1 LFEAAHEPTGD
12 PDIPGSLLRGFIMLG
27 LSALGAVHTAIAL
40 VAVISGFAMT
50 LRFGRI
56 SADLSLGKT
65 YIACTT
71 LACLTSLGIFMH
83 GGFNVAHSLA
93 LVTLVVLGVSV
104 AAGRSRDTSRGA
116 VYVETLGFTST
127 LFFHMIP
134 ALNETF
140 TRIPVGEPFFTG
152 PDDPRLQRL
161 VGFVFLA
168 YVLGIALQVRRIWKT
183 PAPMRRTWPA

>member
-1 LFEAAHEPTGD
+1 
-12 PDIPGSLLRGFIMLG
+12 MLG
-27 LSALGAVHTAIAL
+27 LSSLGAVHTAIAL

-56 SADLSLGKT
+56 GADLALGKT
-65 YIACTT
+65 YIACTA

-104 AAGRSRDTSRGA
+104 AAGRQREDSRTA
-116 VYVETLGFTST
+116 TYAETLGFSST

-140 TRIPVGEPFFTG
+140 TRIPVGAPLFTG
-152 PDDPRLQRL
+152 PDDPSLQRL
-161 VGFVFLA
+161 FGFVFVA
-168 YVLGIALQVRRIWKT
+168 YLLGIALQARHIWKT
-183 PAPMRRTWPA
+183 PARMLRTTWPA

>member
-1 LFEAAHEPTGD
+1 MF
-12 PDIPGSLLRGFIMLG
+12 G

-56 SADLSLGKT
+56 GTDLALGKT
-65 YIACTT
+65 YVGCTAA
-71 LACLTSLGIFMH
+71 ACLSSLGIFMH

-93 LVTLVVLGVSV
+93 LMTLVVLGVAM
-104 AAGRSRDTSRGA
+104 AAGRQRDNSRVAT
-116 VYVETLGFTST
+116 YVETLGFSTT

-140 TRIPVGEPFFTG
+140 TRIPTGAPLFTG
-152 PDDPRLQRL
+152 PDDPALQRL
-161 VGFVFLA
+161 FGFIFLA
-168 YVLGIALQVRRIWKT
+168 YLLGIALQIRHIWKT
-183 PAPMRRTWPA
+183 PAAMRRTWLA

>member
-1 LFEAAHEPTGD
+1 
-12 PDIPGSLLRGFIMLG
+12 MLG

-40 VAVISGFAMT
+40 VAVLSGFAMT

-56 SADLSLGKT
+56 GADLSLGKT
-65 YIACTT
+65 YIACTA

-93 LVTLVVLGVSV
+93 LVTLVTLGVAA
-104 AAGRSRDTSRGA
+104 AAGRSRETGRA
-116 VYVETLGFTST
+116 AKYVETLGYSST

-140 TRIPVGEPFFTG
+140 TRIPLGAPLFTG
-152 PDDPRLQRL
+152 PDDPSLQRL
-161 VGFVFLA
+161 FGFVFLA
-168 YVLGIALQVRRIWKT
+168 YLLGIALQVRHIWKT

>member
-1 LFEAAHEPTGD
+1 
-12 PDIPGSLLRGFIMLG
+12 MLG
-27 LSALGAVHTAIAL
+27 LSSLGALHTAIAL

-56 SADLSLGKT
+56 GTDLALSST
-65 YIACTT
+65 YIGCTA

-93 LVTLVVLGVSV
+93 LMTLVVLGVAI
-104 AAGRSRDTSRGA
+104 AAGRHREASRA
-116 VYVETLGFTST
+116 AIYVETLGFSTT

-140 TRIPVGEPFFTG
+140 TRIPVGAPLFTG
-152 PDDPRLQRL
+152 PDDPALQRL
-161 VGFVFLA
+161 FGFVFLA
-168 YVLGIALQVRRIWKT
+168 YLLGIALQVRQIWKT
-183 PAPMRRTWPA
+183 PAPMRRTWLA

>member
-1 LFEAAHEPTGD
+1 
-12 PDIPGSLLRGFIMLG
+12 MLG

-56 SADLSLGKT
+56 GADLALGKT
-65 YIACTT
+65 YIAGTA
-71 LACLTSLGIFMH
+71 LACLTSLGVFMH

-93 LVTLVVLGVSV
+93 LMTLVVLGVAA
-104 AAGRSRDTSRGA
+104 AAGRHRATSRA
-116 VYVETLGFTST
+116 ATYVETLGYSTT

-140 TRIPVGEPFFTG
+140 TRIPVGAPLFTG
-152 PDDPRLQRL
+152 PDDPALQRL
-161 VGFVFLA
+161 FGFVFLA
-168 YVLGIALQVRRIWKT
+168 YLLGVAAQVRHIWKT
-183 PAPMRRTWPA
+183 PTSMRRTWLA

>member
-1 LFEAAHEPTGD
+1 
-12 PDIPGSLLRGFIMLG
+12 MLG
-27 LSALGAVHTAIAL
+27 LSSLGAVHTAIAL

-56 SADLSLGKT
+56 GTDLALSTT
-65 YIACTT
+65 YIGCTA

-93 LVTLVVLGVSV
+93 LMTLVVLGVAI
-104 AAGRSRDTSRGA
+104 AAGRHREVSRAAT
-116 VYVETLGFTST
+116 YVETLGFSTT

-140 TRIPVGEPFFTG
+140 TRIPVGAPLFTG
-152 PDDPRLQRL
+152 PDDPALQRL
-161 VGFVFLA
+161 FGFVFLA
-168 YVLGIALQVRRIWKT
+168 YLLGIALQVRQIWKT
-183 PAPMRRTWPA
+183 PAPMRRTWLA